1 MITRMFPGMGTIHSI
16 TLPDDAAGPEADR
29 AMEACRLR
37 MQDLHRRWSAFL
49 PESEFS
55 RISRAAGKEPVPVS
69 GDTFAL
75 LEAAQRLQEETGGA
89 FSVCIGHLTLP
100 WKEQFLRGA
109 AADSDLG
116 DTAGIIPADAGMQDA
131 SVQLPLRPAGRMI
144 LDPAAHTVFLPE
156 EGTALDAGGIAK
168 GAALSEAAGILQ
180 SHGINEARLN
190 YGGSI
195 GVIGTMRRVVIRLS
209 SGCSPDTV
217 SVRTDLPDLEL
228 IPDEQ
233 EGVLYGAFWSAPPF
247 AVTSGSTEQEMISGG
262 VRYSHILDPRT
273 GRPADG
279 AVRSITLTGHD
290 AAELDAW
297 ATAFCVTGSELLPDM
312 APAHGWH
319 YVICEDRS

>member
-29 AMEACRLR
+29 AMEACQLR

-69 GDTFAL
+69 GVTFAL

-116 DTAGIIPADAGMQDA
+116 
-131 SVQLPLRPAGRMI
+131 PAGRMI

-156 EGTALDAGGIAK
+156 EGTSLDAGGIAK

-180 SHGINEARLN
+180 SHGIKEARLN

-233 EGVLYGAFWSAPPF
+233 EGVLYGAFWSVHPF

-297 ATAFCVTGSELLPDM
+297 ATAFCVTGQELLPET